1 MAATIAVFSNRVVHS
16 ENVDGKVNLPPHG
29 KQFFPRTVTNALL
42 VSDVE
47 DFTDGMP
54 RDVSA
59 WAEVRI
65 VQYGLKRVRVAL
77 NCGRG
82 GPEARNNHPDVKL
95 KNGESAVGK
104 KILIDGQQR
113 VTAIMTAIAGVK
125 ILTENY
131 TEKCIRIAFNPL
143 AQPGEE
149 RFAVTTPAHEK
160 SSFWIPDISEV
171 FKPGFQSWTFMP
183 KYMAVNPDADPNI
196 VGEALQRLTSI
207 TACQIGTIVLDPSLD
222 ISEVT
227 EIFVRINSQGKRL
240 NESDFAMS
248 KIAADENHGGNMLRK
263 AIDYF
268 CHLAVDPAFYTKL
281 STTDKKFMQSAYASK
296 LAWLQNDYDDIYDPD
311 YNDMLRVSFMHMFTR
326 GRLGQ
331 LVSLLSG
338 RDFETRTYTEEIEAD
353 SFDKLSAGVMNF
365 MNEYNFKNF
374 VLAIRSAGF
383 ISPKLL
389 RSKMTLDFCYTLFL
403 ILQKTGEVA
412 KTDIKH
418 YVQKWFVLS
427 TLTSRYVGSP
437 ETQMDRDLRE
447 IASKGF
453 VQFLKEAEEA
463 YLSDAFWSV
472 RLVQSLETSAISS
485 PYYNTYVAAQN
496 FLGDRSLLSNS
507 SKVFDLVVVTGDV
520 HHIFPKKYL
529 QDNGY
534 NDKNFYNQVA
544 NYAYLD
550 TSVNISVGKKEPK
563 EYFSEALAGC
573 NGIQTVGTIT
583 DEAEFW
589 ANLDANCI
597 PHEVV
602 NMTYADY
609 TEFLKQRRVRMAQKI
624 RKYYYCL

>member
-1 MAATIAVFSNRVVHS
+1 MD
-16 ENVDGKVNLPPHG
+16 NVDKYSVSQYSVKSLLGYIDAGDIAIPEIQRPFVW
-29 KQFFPRTVTNALL
+29 NATQ
-42 VSDVE
+42 V
-47 DFTDGMP
+47 
-54 RDVSA
+54 RDLIDSLYNGYPTGYLII
-59 WAEVRI
+59 W
-65 VQYGLKRVRVAL
+65 Q
-77 NCGRG
+77 N
-82 GPEARNNHPDVKL
+82 PDVKL

-143 AQPGEE
+143 AQPGED

-171 FKPGFQSWTFMP
+171 FKPGFQSWIFIP
-183 KYMAVNPDADPNI
+183 KYMEANPTADPTV
-196 VGEALQRLTSI
+196 VGEALQRLSSI

-248 KIAADENHGGNMLRK
+248 KIAADEDHGGNTLRK

-268 CHLAVDPAFYTKL
+268 CHLAVDPAFFNEL
-281 STTDKKFMQSAYASK
+281 STNDKKFMQSVYAPK
-296 LAWLQNDYDDIYDPD
+296 LAWLQKDYDDIYDPD
-311 YNDMLRVSFMHMFTR
+311 YNDMLRVSFMHIFTR

-353 SFDKLSAGVMNF
+353 SFSKLSLGVMNF
-365 MNEYNFKNF
+365 MNEFYFKNF

-383 ISPKLL
+383 ISPKLI
-389 RSKMTLDFCYTLFL
+389 RSKMTLDFCYALFL
-403 ILQKTGEVA
+403 ILHNTHEVA
-412 KTDIKH
+412 KNEIKR
-418 YVQKWFVLS
+418 YVQRWFVLS

-437 ETQMDRDLRE
+437 ETQMDHDLRE
-447 IASKGF
+447 IATKGF
-453 VQFLKEAEEA
+453 VHFLKENEDA
-463 YLSDAFWSV
+463 YLSDAFWEV

-485 PYYNTYVAAQN
+485 PYYNTYIAAQI

-507 SKVFDLVVVTGDV
+507 SKVADLVAVTGDV

-550 TSVNISVGKKEPK
+550 TGVNISIGKKEPG

-573 NGIQTVGTIT
+573 GSIQTIGTIA

-589 ANLDANCI
+589 NNLDVNCI
-597 PHEVV
+597 PHEII
-602 NMTYADY
+602 NMGYKDY
-609 TEFLKQRRVRMAQKI
+609 TEFLKQRRIMMAQKI
-624 RKYYYCL
+624 RIYYKTL

>member
-1 MAATIAVFSNRVVHS
+1 MDNGKYSVMQYSVKSLLGYIDAGDIAIPEIQRPFVWNATQV
-16 ENVDGKVNLPPHG
+16 
-29 KQFFPRTVTNALL
+29 
-42 VSDVE
+42 
-47 DFTDGMP
+47 
-54 RDVSA
+54 RDLIDSLYSGYPTGYLII
-59 WAEVRI
+59 W
-65 VQYGLKRVRVAL
+65 Q
-77 NCGRG
+77 N
-82 GPEARNNHPDVKL
+82 PNVKL

-113 VTAIMTAIAGVK
+113 VTAIMTAIAGAK

-131 TEKCIRIAFNPL
+131 VEKRIRIAFNPK
-143 AQPGEE
+143 AQTGEE
-149 RFAVTTPAHEK
+149 QFAVTTPAHEK

-171 FKPGFQSWTFMP
+171 FKPGFHALKFMQE
-183 KYMAVNPDADPNI
+183 YIEANPDADSNA
-196 VGEALQRLTSI
+196 VGEALLRLISI
-207 TACQIGTIVLDPSLD
+207 TGCQIGAIVLDQSLD

-248 KIAADENHGGNMLRK
+248 KIAADEDHGGNTLRK

-268 CHLAVDPAFYTKL
+268 CHLAVDPPFYTKL
-281 STTDKKFMQSAYASK
+281 ASTDKKFMQSEYAPK

-311 YNDMLRVSFMHMFTR
+311 YNDMLRVSFMHKFTR
-326 GRLGQ
+326 GRLSQ

-338 RDFETRTYTEEIEAD
+338 RDFETHTYTEEIVAD
-353 SFDKLSAGVMNF
+353 SFDKLSAGVLNF

-383 ISPKLL
+383 VSPKLL

-412 KTDIKH
+412 KTDIKRH
-418 YVQKWFVLS
+418 VQKWFVLS
-427 TLTSRYVGSP
+427 TLTSRYIGSP

-453 VQFLKEAEEA
+453 VQFLKETEDA

-472 RLVQSLETSAISS
+472 KLVQSLETSSISS
-485 PYYNTYVAAQN
+485 PYYNAYVAAQI
-496 FLGDRSLLSNS
+496 FFGDRSLFSNS
-507 SKVFDLVVVTGDV
+507 AKVYDLVAVTGDV

-550 TSVNISVGKKEPK
+550 TGVNISVGKKEPK
-563 EYFSEALAGC
+563 EDFSEALVGC
-573 NGIQTVGTIT
+573 GGAQTIGTIT
-583 DEAEFW
+583 NEAEFW

-609 TEFLKQRRVRMAQKI
+609 MEFLKRRRVMMAKKI
-624 RKYYYCL
+624 RKYYESL